1 MIGKNIA
8 KLRKQKG
15 LTLTELAERA
25 GVAKS
30 YLSNIEREV
39 HQNPSIQVIEK
50 IIFVPGVEIE
60 EVIRGVDITEQKR
73 QWQILIKEMRE
84 LGIEKDQMETVKQRI
99 YEVKNK

>member
-50 IIFVPGVEIE
+50 IIFVLGVEIE
-60 EVIRGVDITEQKR
+60 EVIRGVYITEQNR